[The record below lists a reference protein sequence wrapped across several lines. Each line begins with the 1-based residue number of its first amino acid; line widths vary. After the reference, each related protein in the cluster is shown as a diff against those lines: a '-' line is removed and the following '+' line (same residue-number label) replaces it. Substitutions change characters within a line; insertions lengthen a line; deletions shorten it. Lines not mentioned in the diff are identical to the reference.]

1 MGRVH
6 LESIDIARQMV
17 SIASEKQAEDIV
29 LLDVRE
35 LVSYCDYFVL
45 MSGASGRQLSAIA
58 DTVEKTFKP
67 LKIGPRHREGDADS
81 GWILLDFG
89 GVIAHI
95 FTPEIRS
102 YYKLDRLWENAPK
115 LVSVQ

>member
-1 MGRVH
+1 M
-6 LESIDIARQMV
+6 ESIDIARQMV
-17 SIASEKQAEDIV
+17 SMASKKQAEDIV

-58 DTVEKTFKP
+58 DVVEKTLKP

-89 GVIAHI
+89 GVIAI
-95 FTPEIRS
+95 YS
-102 YYKLDRLWENAPK
+102 LPK
-115 LVSVQ
+115 YAVTTSWTVSGRMPPNWLLYSN